1 MRRIVTALAIAAS
14 TLVPG
19 ALRAQSVDSTIAV
32 RSGARFELQSVSGSV
47 RIRAWNRSQIRV
59 QAESDGA
66 RVDLDASSSG
76 VSVRAIP
83 HRGEGDV
90 DFTISVPVGT
100 PLEVHAISADI
111 DASAVCGPVRLGSIS
126 GGVTLVCAT
135 GDVEV
140 ESVSGDVSA
149 TDIRDG
155 HTEISS
161 TSGDVEV
168 RQVKGSLTARS
179 VSGDVSLE
187 RVDGDDVGVET
198 VSGEIGFSGPIHGSG
213 RYRFRSHSG
222 DVTVRTEGDLSATVS
237 VSTFSGDL
245 ESDWPITINPGG
257 GRGRM
262 HGQDWEFTV
271 GNGGARLNLE
281 SFSGTIYL
289 RRGSSPRRED

>member
-1 MRRIVTALAIAAS
+1 MKRIAAGLAIA
-14 TLVPG
+14 VF
-19 ALRAQSVDSTIAV
+19 ALGPRALSAQNVDSTVTV
-32 RSGARFELQSVSGSV
+32 RSGASLELTDVSGSV
-47 RIRAWNRSQIRV
+47 HIRAWNRPQIRV
-59 QAESDGA
+59 QAETDGA
-66 RVDLDASSSG
+66 RVDLDASSNG
-76 VSVRAIP
+76 VSVRAVP

-90 DFTISVPVGT
+90 DFTVSVPVGT
-100 PLEVHAISADI
+100 PLEVHAISADV
-111 DASAVCGPVRLGSIS
+111 DVSQVCGPARLGSIS
-126 GGVTLVCAT
+126 GGVTLVCAA

-168 RQVKGSLTARS
+168 RQAQGGLSARS

-198 VSGEIGFSGPIHGSG
+198 VSGEINFSGPIHDSG

-222 DVTVRTEGDLSATVS
+222 DVTVRVDGDLNAAVT
-237 VSTFSGDL
+237 VSTFSGDF
-245 ESDWPITINPGG
+245 EPDWPITISPGT
-257 GRGRM
+257 RGRM

-271 GNGGARLNLE
+271 GNGGARLTLE

-289 RRGSSPRRED
+289 KRGSAPRRED